1 MNKLGFIGL
10 GNMGRAIASGLIAGG
25 AIAPENVY
33 GYAPHRDRLCA
44 YAAETGIHACKSAAE
59 VVENVDTVLFAVK
72 PYVIEG
78 VIAELK
84 DLLAGKAV
92 ISVALGYDCARLRPL
107 LPEDARIQF
116 IMPNTPALVGA
127 GVMLFEQTSSL
138 ERAER
143 AEMMEKFAALGAVEE
158 LPSHLMG
165 IGGAVSGC
173 GPAFCAMVIEA
184 LADAGVKYGLPRPTA
199 YRLAS
204 QMVAGTGKM
213 QIETGQHPGVIK
225 DGVCS
230 PGGTTI
236 RGVEALERAGLRA
249 AMLDAVQAV
258 MEKKA

>member
-1 MNKLGFIGL
+1 MKKLGFIGL

-33 GYAPHRDRLCA
+33 GYAPHWDKLSA
-44 YAAETGIHACKSAAE
+44 YAAETGIHACRSAAE
-59 VVENVDTVLFAVK
+59 VARSADTVLLAVK

-78 VIAELK
+78 VLVELK
-84 DLLAGKAV
+84 DALAGKAV
-92 ISVALGYDCARLRPL
+92 ISVALGYDFARLRPL

-127 GVMLFEQTSSL
+127 GVMLFEQTHSL
-138 ERAER
+138 RANERAEL
-143 AEMMEKFAALGAVEE
+143 MQKFSALGAVEE

-184 LADAGVKYGLPRPTA
+184 LADAGVKYGLPRATA

-204 QMVAGTGKM
+204 QTLAGTGRM
-213 QIETGQHPGVIK
+213 QIETGQHPGAMK

-249 AMLDAVQAV
+249 ALLDAVQAV
-258 MEKKA
+258 MEKEV

>member
-1 MNKLGFIGL
+1 MKKLGFIGL
-10 GNMGRAIASGLIAGG
+10 GNMGRAIASGLITGG
-25 AIAPENVY
+25 AIAGNDVY
-33 GYAPHRDRLCA
+33 GYAPTWDKLCA
-44 YAAETGIHACKSAAE
+44 YAQETGIHACKSALE
-59 VVENVDTVLFAVK
+59 VVGNSDTILIAVK

-78 VIAELK
+78 VLAEIKDALK
-84 DLLAGKAV
+84 GKAL
-92 ISVALGYDCARLRPL
+92 ISVALGYDYARLSSL
-107 LPEDARIQF
+107 LDDSTRIQF
-116 IMPNTPALVGA
+116 IMPNTPAMVGS
-127 GVMLFEQTSSL
+127 GVMLFEKTNSL
-138 ERAER
+138 EAE
-143 AEMMEKFAALGAVEE
+143 EHEQLLKLFATLGLVEE

-173 GPAFCAMVIEA
+173 GPAFCALVIEA
-184 LADAGVKYGLPRPTA
+184 LADAGVKYGLPRATA

-204 QMVAGTGKM
+204 KTLSGTGDM
-213 QIETGQHPGVIK
+213 QLKTGSHPGVIK

>member
-1 MNKLGFIGL
+1 MKKFAFIGL
-10 GNMGRAIASGLIAGG
+10 GNMGRAIASGLIRGG
-25 AIAPENVY
+25 AVAAEDIL
-33 GYAPHRDRLCA
+33 GYAPHWEKLEA
-44 YAAETGIHACKSAAE
+44 YARETGIRPCRSALEAVE
-59 VVENVDTVLFAVK
+59 GADAVVVAVK

-78 VIAELK
+78 VLAELRDALK
-84 DLLAGKAV
+84 GKAL
-92 ISVALGYDCARLRPL
+92 ISVALGYDFARLRAL
-107 LPEDARIQF
+107 VDESTRLQF
-116 IMPNTPALVGA
+116 IMPNTPAMAGE
-127 GVMLFEQTSSL
+127 GVMLFEQASSL
-138 ERAER
+138 EPGER
-143 AEMMEKFAALGAVEE
+143 AELMERFSTLGIVEE

-173 GPAFCAMVIEA
+173 GPAFCALVIEA

-204 QMVAGTGKM
+204 QTLLGTGKL
-213 QIETGQHPGVIK
+213 QLVTGQHPGALK

-249 AMLDAVQAV
+249 ALLDAVQAV

>member
-1 MNKLGFIGL
+1 MKKLGFIGL

-33 GYAPHRDRLCA
+33 GYAPHWDKLSA
-44 YAAETGIHACKSAAE
+44 YAAETGIHACASATE
-59 VVENVDTVLFAVK
+59 VVESVDTVLFAVK

-78 VIAELK
+78 VLAQLRDALK
-84 DLLAGKAV
+84 GKAV
-92 ISVALGYDCARLRPL
+92 ISVALGYDFARMHPL
-107 LPEDARIQF
+107 LPEDARVQF

-127 GVMLFEQTSSL
+127 GVMLFEQTNSL
-138 ERAER
+138 EAGERAEL
-143 AEMMEKFAALGAVEE
+143 MEKFAALGAVEE

-184 LADAGVKYGLPRPTA
+184 LADAGVKYGLPRPVA

-204 QMVAGTGKM
+204 QTLAGTGRM
-213 QIETGQHPGVIK
+213 QIETGQHPGVMK

-249 AMLDAVQAV
+249 AMLNAVQAV
-258 MEKKA
+258 MEKGV

>member
-1 MNKLGFIGL
+1 MKRLGFIGL

-25 AIAPENVY
+25 AIAPENVC
-33 GYAPHRDRLCA
+33 GYAPHWDKLSA
-44 YAAETGIHACKSAAE
+44 YAQETGIRACRSATE
-59 VVENVDTVLFAVK
+59 VVENADMILLAVK

-78 VIAELK
+78 VLA
-84 DLLAGKAV
+84 DLREALAGKAV
-92 ISVALGYDCARLRPL
+92 LSVALGYDYARLRPL

-127 GVMLFEQTSSL
+127 GVMLFEQTNSL
-138 ERAER
+138 ESGERAEL
-143 AEMMEKFAALGAVEE
+143 MEKFAVLGAVEE

-204 QMVAGTGKM
+204 QTLAGTGKM
-213 QIETGQHPGVIK
+213 QIETGQHPGAIK

-249 AMLDAVQAV
+249 AMMDAVQAV
-258 MEKKA
+258 MEKSV

>member
-33 GYAPHRDRLCA
+33 GYAPHWDKLSA
-44 YAAETGIHACKSAAE
+44 YAAETGIHACRTAQE
-59 VVENVDTVLFAVK
+59 VVENVDTVLMAVK

-78 VIAELK
+78 VLAELK
-84 DLLAGKAV
+84 DALAGKAV
-92 ISVALGYDCARLRPL
+92 VSVALGYDHARLRPL

-127 GVMLFEQTSSL
+127 GVLLFEQTNSL
-138 ERAER
+138 ASEEREDLIK
-143 AEMMEKFAALGAVEE
+143 KFSVLGIVEE
-158 LPSHLMG
+158 LSSHLMG
-165 IGGAVSGC
+165 IGGAISGC
-173 GPAFCAMVIEA
+173 GPAFCAMMIEA
-184 LADAGVKYGLPRPTA
+184 LADGGVKYGLTRPVA

-204 QMVAGTGKM
+204 QTLAGTGKM
-213 QIETGQHPGVIK
+213 QIETGQHPGAIK

-230 PGGTTI
+230 PNGATI

-258 MEKKA
+258 MEKEV